1 MTRAPGAAC
10 AAAAAIAALAGCG
23 GGSQPA
29 AKQAVTRPSV
39 TGPTVTGPAGLSRKA
54 LIARADAICRS
65 TDDQAAAASAH
76 ISIPHNPDGPRQA
89 FIKTALATLRISD
102 RGLAALRS
110 LRPPPAMAHDWSR
123 FVGDVQKENAAG
135 RALLHDAETQ
145 NTIAAAETQLS
156 QQSAELDLEKVSE
169 LDGFHVCGKAAN
181 A

>member
-1 MTRAPGAAC
+1 MTRAAGAAC
-10 AAAAAIAALAGCG
+10 AAVAAIAALAGCG
-23 GGSQPA
+23 GGSHPA
-29 AKQAVTRPSV
+29 TTQAVNAPQ
-39 TGPTVTGPAGLSRKA
+39 GLRRQA

-65 TDDQAAAASAH
+65 TDRQAAAASAH
-76 ISIPHNPDGPRQA
+76 ITIPHNPDGPRQA

-102 RGLAALRS
+102 RGLAALRA

-156 QQSAELDLEKVSE
+156 QRSAELDLEKVSE
-169 LDGFHVCGKAAN
+169 LIGFRVCGKAAN

>member
-1 MTRAPGAAC
+1 MARAPGAAC

-23 GGSQPA
+23 GGSHPA
-29 AKQAVTRPSV
+29 PKRAVTGPPV
-39 TGPTVTGPAGLSRKA
+39 TGPTGLSREA

-89 FIKTALATLRISD
+89 FIKTARATLRISD
-102 RGLAALRS
+102 RGLAALRA

-123 FVGDVQKENAAG
+123 FVGDVQKENSAG
-135 RALLHDAETQ
+135 SALLHDAETQ

-156 QQSAELDLEKVSE
+156 QASAELDLEKVSE